1 MQKHTKIYFDYFN
14 IAYDPVSG
22 WHDFIK
28 CELCGLEA
36 IDIHHIDGRGKG
48 KDVIENL
55 MGLCRED
62 HDEAGR
68 NPTFNKKLKAKH
80 LIYLNNGN

>member
-1 MQKHTKIYFDYFN
+1 MQKHTKIYFNYFD

-36 IDIHHIDGRGKG
+36 IDIHHIDSHLAILEYIGKPFN
-48 KDVIENL
+48 ENY
-55 MGLCRED
+55 
-62 HDEAGR
+62 
-68 NPTFNKKLKAKH
+68 FNENKS
-80 LIYLNNGN
+80 